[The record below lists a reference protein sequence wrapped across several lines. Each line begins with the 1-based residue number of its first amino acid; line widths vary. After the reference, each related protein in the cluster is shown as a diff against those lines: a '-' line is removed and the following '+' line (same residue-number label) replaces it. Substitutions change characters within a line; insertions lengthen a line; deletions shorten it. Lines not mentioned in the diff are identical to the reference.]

1 MPIARLRHHGQPA
14 TPAPRRRSDPARAVG
29 IVARRTQGPAR
40 RHDYAHRCR
49 SFPRPCLRES
59 FLHDFGR
66 CAILDDDRSGS
77 RSRGGIPAGPARKA
91 PATPRHPGNT
101 LHARRFGRARRAS
114 LAADRRGSHRKESGL
129 SFRGIYARGSQRGVA
144 HRQAGRAELEC
155 SVAKS
160 EAPARRGAC
169 RPYGHARSSRGRPL
183 YAYARRGEHVPRAA
197 RRVAIRRL
205 ELEGF
210 EGNTVGLFVECS
222 KGTYIRA
229 LAEDIGADLGCGA
242 HLAALQRTS
251 VGPFAL
257 REAMTLEA
265 LESISPVER
274 RERLL
279 PLEALLQSW
288 PRLTLEAP
296 LAAKFRQ
303 GRTMSVES
311 ASGSVAVFGEDA
323 KFLGTGQVD
332 AGGTLQ
338 PKRLLAL
345 S

>member
-1 MPIARLRHHGQPA
+1 MGNTNA
-14 TPAPRRRSDPARAVG
+14 
-29 IVARRTQGPAR
+29 
-40 RHDYAHRCR
+40 
-49 SFPRPCLRES
+49 
-59 FLHDFGR
+59 
-66 CAILDDDRSGS
+66 AISGVLL
-77 RSRGGIPAGPARKA
+77 IDKPAGPSSNAVLQRAKRLLGAARA
-91 PATPRHPGNT
+91 GHTGTLDPLASGLLVIALGEATKFSGGM
-101 LHARRFGRARRAS
+101 LDADKSYRAQLRLGERTETGDAEGAVVSRAEVKIS
-114 LAADRRGSHRKESGL
+114 RKELLAALDRHRGEIEQL
-129 SFRGIYARGSQRGVA
+129 PPQYAA
-144 HRQAGRAELEC
+144 I
-155 SVAKS
+155 K
-160 EAPARRGAC
+160 
-169 RPYGHARSSRGRPL
+169 YRGRPL

-242 HLAALQRTS
+242 HLAALQRTA

-279 PLEALLQSW
+279 PLEALLRSW
-288 PRLTLEAP
+288 PRLTLGAP

-303 GRTMSVES
+303 GRTMSVDS